1 MILERNTRIGRGELD
16 LIVSIDGE
24 RVVVEVK
31 TGSGDND
38 PIFHFD
44 SAKQQQVRSLASAR
58 GIARVDYVGVNMS
71 GRGATVRWLPRVC

>member
-24 RVVVEVK
+24 RVAVEVK

-38 PIFHFD
+38 PIFNFD

-58 GIARVDYVGVNMS
+58 GIARVDYVGVSTS
-71 GRGATVRWLPRVC
+71 GRGVTVRWLPRVC